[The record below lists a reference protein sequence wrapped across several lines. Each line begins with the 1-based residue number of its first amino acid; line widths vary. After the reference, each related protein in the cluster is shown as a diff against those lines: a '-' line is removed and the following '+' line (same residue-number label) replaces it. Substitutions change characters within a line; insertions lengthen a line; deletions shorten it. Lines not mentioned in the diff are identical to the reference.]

1 MHFLLEQRTVS
12 LQLWKRGGGC
22 FHSFST
28 RPLGSW
34 PLHFSPCS
42 TMTAK
47 QDLLSVT
54 TGWDCAGGRGAVDLP
69 LALLGARE
77 PERSSTSPSHSL
89 GETVWNGSPRAVSF
103 IFLHHEFIQQI
114 FREHW
119 LCAGHPARPG
129 GCGAGPTGCRCAQVE
144 QACPL
149 HPSAQ
154 ALLHG
159 QDPGSN
165 FNTAFLY
172 FLPPPTAA
180 GSLRLSW
187 TPTPTE

>member
-1 MHFLLEQRTVS
+1 M
-12 LQLWKRGGGC
+12 
-22 FHSFST
+22 
-28 RPLGSW
+28 
-34 PLHFSPCS
+34 
-42 TMTAK
+42 
-47 QDLLSVT
+47 
-54 TGWDCAGGRGAVDLP
+54 DLP

-89 GETVWNGSPRAVSF
+89 RETVGNASPRAVFF

-129 GCGAGPTGCRCAQVE
+129 GCGAGPTGCPCAQVE

-149 HPSAQ
+149 HTSAQ

-159 QDPGSN
+159 QDPGSI
-165 FNTAFLY
+165 FNTVFLY

-180 GSLRLSW
+180 GSLRLSC